1 VCGIVAHVGSRDC
14 VPILLEGLAQLE
26 YRGYDSAGLA
36 VVNRSGGLRV
46 HKAKTR
52 VAELG
57 SSLPARFKGG
67 PGIGHTRWATHGE
80 PNDINAHP
88 HVVGP
93 VAVVHNG
100 IIENADELRA
110 KLIAEGAEFVS
121 ETDSEVLAHLIAR
134 AGGYL
139 PGPGGTEDGAEYAA
153 DPLDENG
160 TAANARAAK
169 ASAADA
175 SAADAN
181 AANANAANANAASA
195 SAANASAANG
205 TAGGGSRGN
214 SAQAGGTAGGTGR
227 RGSAR
232 NGDGTDRDPGT
243 GGGLEEAV
251 RQALTSVVGTYGI
264 AVLDARYPDRIV
276 AARNGSPVVLGIGDK
291 EMFVAS
297 DVAALVRY
305 TRQVV
310 HLDDGEVATVR
321 ADGFHTSTL
330 DARTTTHEP
339 SLIEADLHS
348 YSADGYTHFM
358 RKEIHEQPRTVER
371 ALRGRLEERFHT
383 AHLGG
388 LNIDARQARA
398 IRRVKIL
405 GCGSAYY
412 AGQVGAQLIEELARI
427 PADAEAA
434 SEFRYRNPVVEAD
447 TLYIAVSQSGETHD
461 TLAAVREL
469 KRKGG
474 RVIGVV
480 NAVGSAIARECEG
493 GVYLHA
499 GPEISVTSTKTF
511 TATCVVFSLLALHLG
526 RIHDLSPAD
535 GARVIAGL
543 HALPGQVSEVL
554 AQEERIADL
563 AKDLTGYH
571 GMFFVGRVRGWPI
584 AREGAQKLKEV
595 SYLHAEAYPASEL
608 KHGPLAL
615 VGPDLPTV
623 AVVPDD
629 ELRDKNI
636 STLGEVKARRGRI
649 LAVGHGTLDPRLADD
664 MVEVPKNEPELDPIL
679 LSVPLQLLAYHAA
692 VTLGNDVDKPRN
704 LAKSVTVE

>member
-14 VPILLEGLAQLE
+14 VPILLEGLARLE

-36 VVNRSGGLRV
+36 VVARSGDLRV
-46 HKAKTR
+46 HKAKGR
-52 VAELG
+52 VADLSG
-57 SSLPARFKGG
+57 NLPARFKGG

-80 PNDINAHP
+80 PSDINAHP
-88 HVVGP
+88 HVAGT

-110 KLIAEGAEFVS
+110 KLVAEGAEFTS

-134 AGGYL
+134 
-139 PGPGGTEDGAEYAA
+139 
-153 DPLDENG
+153 
-160 TAANARAAK
+160 
-169 ASAADA
+169 S
-175 SAADAN
+175 SH
-181 AANANAANANAASA
+181 
-195 SAANASAANG
+195 
-205 TAGGGSRGN
+205 
-214 SAQAGGTAGGTGR
+214 
-227 RGSAR
+227 
-232 NGDGTDRDPGT
+232 GD
-243 GGGLEEAV
+243 LEEAV
-251 RQALTSVVGTYGI
+251 RQALTSVVGTYGV
-264 AVLDARYPDRIV
+264 AVLDARCPDRIV

-297 DVAALVRY
+297 DLAALVRY

-321 ADGFHTSTL
+321 ADGFRTATL

-339 SLIEADLHS
+339 SVIDADLGS

-358 RKEIHEQPRTVER
+358 RKDIHEQPRTIER
-371 ALRGRLEERFHT
+371 ALRGRIEERFST

-388 LNIDARQARA
+388 LNFDAREARA

-427 PADAEAA
+427 PADAEPA

-447 TLYIAVSQSGETHD
+447 TLYIAVSQSGETYD

-511 TATCVVFSLLALHLG
+511 TATCVVFGLLALHLG

-535 GARVIAGL
+535 GRRVIDGL
-543 HALPGQVSEVL
+543 RGLPGQVTEIL
-554 AQEERIADL
+554 AQEERIAGI
-563 AKDLTGYH
+563 AKDFTGYT

-636 STLGEVKARRGRI
+636 STLGEIKARRGRI
-649 LAVGHGTLDPRLADD
+649 LVVGHGTLDSRLADD
-664 MVEVPKNEPELDPIL
+664 VVEVPTNEPELDPIL

-692 VTLGNDVDKPRN
+692 VVLGNDVDKPRN

>member
-1 VCGIVAHVGSRDC
+1 MCGIVAHVGSRDC
-14 VPILLEGLAQLE
+14 VPILLEGLARLE

-36 VVNRSGGLRV
+36 VVARSGDLRV
-46 HKAKTR
+46 HKAKGR
-52 VAELG
+52 VADLSG
-57 SSLPARFKGG
+57 NLPARFKGG

-80 PNDINAHP
+80 PSDINAHP
-88 HVVGP
+88 HVAGT

-110 KLIAEGAEFVS
+110 KLAAEGAEFTS

-134 AGGYL
+134 
-139 PGPGGTEDGAEYAA
+139 
-153 DPLDENG
+153 
-160 TAANARAAK
+160 
-169 ASAADA
+169 S
-175 SAADAN
+175 
-181 AANANAANANAASA
+181 
-195 SAANASAANG
+195 
-205 TAGGGSRGN
+205 SR
-214 SAQAGGTAGGTGR
+214 
-227 RGSAR
+227 
-232 NGDGTDRDPGT
+232 DD
-243 GGGLEEAV
+243 LEEAV
-251 RQALTSVVGTYGI
+251 REALTSVVGTYGI
-264 AVLDARYPDRIV
+264 AVLDARFPDRIV

-297 DVAALVRY
+297 DLAALVRY

-321 ADGFHTSTL
+321 ADGFRTADL
-330 DARTTTHEP
+330 DARATTHEP
-339 SLIEADLHS
+339 LVVDADLGS

-358 RKEIHEQPRTVER
+358 RKDIHEQPRTIER
-371 ALRGRLEERFHT
+371 ALRGRIEERFST

-388 LNIDARQARA
+388 LNFDAREARA

-427 PADAEAA
+427 PADAEPA

-447 TLYIAVSQSGETHD
+447 TLYIAVSQSGETYD

-469 KRKGG
+469 QRKGG

-511 TATCVVFSLLALHLG
+511 TATCVVFALLGLHLG

-535 GARVIAGL
+535 GRRVIAGL
-543 HALPGQVSEVL
+543 RELPAQIAQVL
-554 AQEERIADL
+554 AAEERIAEI
-563 AKDLTGYH
+563 AKDFTGYP

-623 AVVPDD
+623 AIVPED

-636 STLGEVKARRGRI
+636 STLGEIKARHGRI
-649 LAVGHGTLDPRLADD
+649 LVVGHGTLDARLADD
-664 MVEVPKNEPELDPIL
+664 VVEVPKNEPELDPIL

-692 VTLGNDVDKPRN
+692 VVLGNDVDKPRN